1 MRNVKLLSIII
12 LASIAGIIGSST
24 IANAAVANGTPF
36 DQINAAI
43 STLTTNLA
51 NEISRAQAAENNLQN
66 EITHIQLTPG
76 PPGPQG
82 PTGDTGPTGPAGT
95 NGADGQQ
102 GPPGPAGPAGATPM
116 MSADQLCNPSTG
128 TVNTKF
134 MTITGAIQGQIK
146 GDVTQKGREGDIATI
161 AVCDAASR
169 PFDPATGLL
178 TGPRSFQPFTILK
191 TTDSASPKLYQALTT
206 GEKLNVKINFFR
218 VNQLGQDV
226 LFQTITLD
234 NALIT
239 SINEVKVDTADKT
252 NIYNFGEYE
261 QISFTFQKIVWTW
274 TDGGISYSDNWAP

>member
-43 STLTTNLA
+43 ATLTTNLA
-51 NEISRAQAAENNLQN
+51 NEVSRAQAAENNLQN

-76 PPGPQG
+76 PPGPAGPQG
-82 PTGDTGPTGPAGT
+82 PTGPTGA
-95 NGADGQQ
+95 Q
-102 GPPGPAGPAGATPM
+102 GPAGPAGATQM

-128 TVNTKF
+128 TVNLKF

-146 GDVTQKGREGDIATI
+146 GDVTQKGKEGDIATI
-161 AVCDAASR
+161 AVCNAASR

-178 TGPRSFQPFTILK
+178 TGSRSFQPFTILK

-206 GEKLNVKINFFR
+206 GERLNVKINFFR

-252 NIYNFGEYE
+252 SIYNFGEYE

-274 TDGGISYSDNWAP
+274 TDGGITYSDNWMP